1 MTNPTYLVIQNTY
14 DTVEIGLYSA
24 GRRID
29 RVCEDKMS
37 AGKMTVPLVSAL
49 LERNNCSFSQLTFIA
64 ANQGPAPF
72 TTLRIIIA
80 TVNGFAFATSLP
92 LVGLDG
98 LRALL
103 EQHQDDNHPIIIA
116 LLDAF
121 NKDVYVGIAQNGQI
135 IYTGCQSI
143 EEFLPYIKQTYSE
156 HKIRFVG
163 VGSVM
168 YVEQINAVL
177 HNRATIIK
185 ENQLCSLDFL
195 AQQAYKKWMTQ
206 QDVSSQLFPLYLKQ
220 QQYKNQLGQMKKI

>member
-1 MTNPTYLVIQNTY
+1 MKNATYLVIQNTY
-14 DTVEIGLYSA
+14 DTVEMGLYSDDCC
-24 GRRID
+24 ID

-49 LERNNCSFSQLTFIA
+49 LERNKCSFSQLTFIA

-103 EQHQDDNHPIIIA
+103 EQHKDDHYPITIA

-121 NKDVYVGIAQNGQI
+121 NKDVYVGIAQNGQVV
-135 IYTGCQSI
+135 YTGCQSI
-143 EEFLPYIKQTYSE
+143 EEFLPYIKQTYRA
-156 HKIRFVG
+156 HKIHFVG
-163 VGSVM
+163 AGSIM
-168 YVEQINAVL
+168 YEEQINAVL
-177 HNRATIIK
+177 HNRAVIIK

-195 AQQAYKKWMTQ
+195 AQQAYKKWIMQ
-206 QDVSSQLFPLYLKQ
+206 QDISSQLFPLYLKQ
-220 QQYKNQLGQMKKI
+220 QQYKNQLGQIKKI